1 LTPIIYVGIG
11 APHSFQAASG
21 HQHSAFRQA
30 IIRFIDDACP
40 VAPTLALIAVTTA
53 ANGLEDVMLK
63 RSISIFLTVLFS
75 FL

>member
-1 LTPIIYVGIG
+1 MLALVLLT
-11 APHSFQAASG
+11 ASRR
-21 HQHSAFRQA
+21 HQDTSTPPFRQA

-63 RSISIFLTVLFS
+63 RSISIFLTVMFS

>member
-1 LTPIIYVGIG
+1 M
-11 APHSFQAASG
+11 SG
-21 HQHSAFRQA
+21 R
-30 IIRFIDDACP
+30 
-40 VAPTLALIAVTTA
+40 PTLALIAVTTA